1 MFAFLAYPLGAFL
14 DWLLGIHGA
23 TRFPKRD
30 LKALIELH
38 KVAKKNNVK
47 NEADV
52 PDNANEG
59 KTDRNHENPH
69 SHHIVIY
76 YFLIL
81 LIELGFRAKNQA

>member
-1 MFAFLAYPLGAFL
+1 MICLFSFLAYPLGAFL

-38 KVAKKNNVK
+38 KVAKKKNIK

-52 PDNANEG
+52 PDN
-59 KTDRNHENPH
+59 TDEIKKDTHHDNSH
-69 SHHIVIY
+69 SHHIVI
-76 YFLIL
+76 FHFFASANSI
-81 LIELGFRAKNQA
+81 